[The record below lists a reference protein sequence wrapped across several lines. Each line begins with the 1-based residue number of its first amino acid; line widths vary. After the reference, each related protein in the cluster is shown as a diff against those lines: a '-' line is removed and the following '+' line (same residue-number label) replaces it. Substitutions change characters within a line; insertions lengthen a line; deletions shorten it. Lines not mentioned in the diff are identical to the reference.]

1 MSCVVA
7 SLLYVGGGGAIF
19 GGGEKFSGCFVEVF
33 FEKLGEEMFWWGV
46 VQSVVEIF
54 PSFG

>member
-7 SLLYVGGGGAIF
+7 SLCTWGGGAIF
-19 GGGEKFSGCFVEVF
+19 GGVKNFLVVFVEVF